1 MIPNPTN
8 RKRSIMRR
16 SRAVLLKSSLPKRF
30 AAAEAEFAP
39 EPFAAPDGGADAA
52 TSKTQKGK
60 GSKR

>member
-16 SRAVLLKSSLPKRF
+16 SRAVLLKSSMPKRF

-39 EPFAAPDGGADAA
+39 EPFTAPDDGSETAGKKR
-52 TSKTQKGK
+52 SGKGK
-60 GSKR
+60 QR